1 MAKRFNFTYE
11 LSFDE
16 KVNWTDITGFI
27 DSRQTQIDKPAMS
40 GEFKSSVGTCSF
52 QVSYKKGIGDQM
64 ERHAALFASLVEAKM
79 SNSRVWF
86 HLLRNN
92 NAIFT
97 GTVDLSG
104 LSQDVSN
111 RPEWI
116 QLTAYNNIRL
126 LDENMKTAFEFCPD
140 PFLYRDKDG
149 NEVVYHSD
157 DGKWYYKNSTIEYK
171 GTRYPMF
178 KLDTLWP
185 VFKCDASDV
194 SDDIVVQILLS
205 QGWELSDINFAASEP
220 ILASDGQS
228 LRRSF
233 APYDPGKS
241 ERTARN
247 YLDSLLHDNLAY
259 LTTDGDGRFVV
270 KRYKM
275 TESKLSN
282 IKGIARYLKNSRKL
296 NIGGAIWNK
305 DGIKLTWASLSAMK
319 AKVYDASFSASI
331 SYGTDADGN
340 ETDELVQGGYDMPG
354 HTYWPETGDLEEVW
368 FDFSS
373 DWLDRQYLCHITSK
387 RNEDMMLMST
397 KNLDI
402 DAQREP
408 DIVLAELDG
417 GASDNPT
424 IMPLRM
430 RTLFYNNSSAAKK
443 FTRYKVYA
451 DCLYR
456 AKVNTMVCPEMSE
469 DYDEYTSEFIF
480 SEENASEYARGMY
493 NLRHYGSMVYKWVQK
508 EEVNPGD
515 IWIVSPRDT
524 NISTKVFVTN
534 VTITFENG
542 ETWYTVDAL
551 GVSAYNSEPLAK
563 KSISVGATEASK
575 GDKGDS
581 SIWKH
586 GTALWGE
593 STARG
598 AAGNVDDYY
607 LNDETMNLYRC
618 ITSGN
623 SSTAL
628 WQYVGCIKGDAAE
641 IENMTWN
648 MEYALSTSSSE
659 IVFEGAF
666 GKASDSAYG
675 RNGSAYGFFNNI
687 WSTSIGNWYKGL
699 YVWERI
705 KTTKLVGYDSE
716 NNPVYE
722 ITYSDPLYNST
733 MTESLLQSCRLEVS
747 TDPETFVN
755 HPRKTNFQYIALRLI
770 SVGYKGTITITTDHG
785 IFSHL
790 VEGEYIDGE
799 NSLTVA
805 VEGSMS
811 LSGYYIKLPYTL
823 NSDIN
828 VIASLLDWMGDSYIS
843 ETIIS
848 CSESRVTGIKME
860 AVDTYSELPDYATVS
875 SEEASVGVGDYVVKG
890 DYALV
895 KYVTLTPT
903 EGIYR
908 DDAGEVQSF
917 DESKTYYTKS
927 GSSFV
932 KAVISSFD
940 GTTTYYFFRI
950 YPYVYNGSSWVRT
963 SDSAIKVD
971 TVEDAVGFA
980 RVMYDTDPTSVDYHD
995 CLYAHEAL
1003 IDNLTVGILNVGDV
1017 FARNIQSY
1025 KYEEQN
1031 GTPVEGYRLEYGG
1044 SGAGNGQIK
1053 SVGGLFKDMKVRGN
1067 MDLRNEDGTSGANI
1081 LHPALSTVEGMPAD
1095 TTGKLLDSPS
1105 RWTYRELFEGIS
1117 AQNSV
1122 LEAGSGSNV
1131 GGTAVYKVVKLTD
1144 PDSVMNAAE
1153 TGSSVEL
1160 GNGNTFTVFQP
1171 THGGTVTITG
1181 TAPKILTQI
1190 YDSAYASCALT
1201 FKDSSGNILAT
1212 VASKTHRG
1220 GGTFDTSFTVTFS
1233 ISSSTTIKCTT
1244 SQVSGVRTING
1255 HCTGSVAA
1263 QSFRQ
1268 AGLTQTGLWMRLYQ
1282 GVSHP
1287 AAWIRFDIDTTH
1299 PTTESYLVSVES
1311 TTYESTDYVNYAVMS
1326 KFTGYTSYTW
1336 VDSEL
1341 VSHTEDIDVGKTYG
1355 LDPTL
1360 TTVVYN
1366 GVLTTVRTATFFRRD
1381 SATTATLIFSDG
1393 TIVYFSNTDYLR
1405 MSGRIAI
1412 GGAENGVEMMGQYPK
1427 TDQTYDIGTPEKR
1440 WLTGYISNLPLTSK
1454 RSEKKDIVPLE
1465 RSALEIIAGVDVVR
1479 FKFIKDKRN
1488 TPLIGFIADDTDE
1501 DLAGPNHD
1509 SMMVNNCIGVLIKAV
1524 QELSAEIERLKGGS
1538 A

>member
-220 ILASDGQS
+220 ILTSDGQS

-259 LTTDGDGRFVV
+259 MTTDGDGKFVI

-515 IWIVSPRDT
+515 IWVVSPRDT

-623 SSTAL
+623 SSTAV
-628 WQYVGCIKGDAAE
+628 WQYVGCIKGDDATFDGTTFT
-641 IENMTWN
+641 I
-648 MEYALSTSSSE
+648 EYALSSSDESV
-659 IVFEGAF
+659 VFDGVF
-666 GKASDSAYG
+666 GNSSGVYG
-675 RNGSAYGFFNNI
+675 KSGSVYGFLNNI
-687 WSTSIGNWYKGL
+687 WAETVQNWYRGL
-699 YVWERI
+699 YVWQRI
-705 KTTKLVGYDSE
+705 KTSRIVGYDE
-716 NNPVYE
+716 DDNPIYE
-722 ITYSDPLYNST
+722 ITYSDPVYCKDL
-733 MTESLLQSCRLEVS
+733 TESMIASCVFQLVPTNDS
-747 TDPETFVN
+747 FIVN
-755 HPRKTNFQYIALRLI
+755 HAKSGNGTYTAKLKFTGYPASLASSPISAVSVTDTAGVVIATVGVSYSGDTVTVTIPYKFNYEQINITVTGRYEETSTCSMVADDQTKYDVYGGTFATDVAADLWFEANCGGVMEGYSYVNTTSNTIRYFDGSQWNTLSLANRKAGIVLSQAEKDFWTLYDNTTEEEKETLWDMY
-770 SVGYKGTITITTDHG
+770 GYKKEI
-785 IFSHL
+785 
-790 VEGEYIDGE
+790 
-799 NSLTVA
+799 
-805 VEGSMS
+805 
-811 LSGYYIKLPYTL
+811 
-823 NSDIN
+823 
-828 VIASLLDWMGDSYIS
+828 IASAIAAQK
-843 ETIIS
+843 IIMYGPGVI
-848 CSESRVTGIKME
+848 CSSGI
-860 AVDTYSELPDYATVS
+860 DPD
-875 SEEASVGVGDYVVKG
+875 
-890 DYALV
+890 
-895 KYVTLTPT
+895 PT
-903 EGIYR
+903 EDI
-908 DDAGEVQSF
+908 DS
-917 DESKTYYTKS
+917 
-927 GSSFV
+927 
-932 KAVISSFD
+932 D
-940 GTTTYYFFRI
+940 GFLVSR
-950 YPYVYNGSSWVRT
+950 
-963 SDSAIKVD
+963 
-971 TVEDAVGFA
+971 
-980 RVMYDTDPTSVDYHD
+980 
-995 CLYAHEAL
+995 
-1003 IDNLTVGILNVGDV
+1003 
-1017 FARNIQSY
+1017 
-1025 KYEEQN
+1025 
-1031 GTPVEGYRLEYGG
+1031 GYRLEGANGIIRSEG
-1044 SGAGNGQIK
+1044 STFNNA
-1053 SVGGLFKDMKVRGN
+1053 KVKN
-1067 MDLRNEDGTSGANI
+1067 LQVFDILNLQNADGTAKAQI
-1081 LHPALSTVEGMPAD
+1081 VHPALSTCEGTKGDP
-1095 TTGKLLDSPS
+1095 TGV
-1105 RWTYRELFEGIS
+1105 
-1117 AQNSV
+1117 SV
-1122 LEAGSGSNV
+1122 
-1131 GGTAVYKVVKLTD
+1131 
-1144 PDSVMNAAE
+1144 NAASGW
-1153 TGSSVEL
+1153 TIADVYNGSIYQDD
-1160 GNGNTFTVFQP
+1160 TFY
-1171 THGGTVTITG
+1171 GAGTG
-1181 TAPKILTQI
+1181 TARSLFNGRTLTKVFKNTNGDRRIETLPAGENGTYTYNNLCQGWFYLFGYYETNNVVEGEVGYIDI
-1190 YDSAYASCALT
+1190 YKNGTLQRTITVNGDFPAFEGRPYSIDSFQVSDGDYVSVVQRGTWAHARTLGNTWMAAHNTHSIINANGFWVQDYTDNSWTNVGTDEIYAS
-1201 FKDSSGNILAT
+1201 T
-1212 VASKTHRG
+1212 VGLSL
-1220 GGTFDTSFTVTFS
+1220 FDTWGTP
-1233 ISSSTTIKCTT
+1233 
-1244 SQVSGVRTING
+1244 
-1255 HCTGSVAA
+1255 
-1263 QSFRQ
+1263 
-1268 AGLTQTGLWMRLYQ
+1268 LWDSDENLKY
-1282 GVSHP
+1282 
-1287 AAWIRFDIDTTH
+1287 TH
-1299 PTTESYLVSVES
+1299 PTNL
-1311 TTYESTDYVNYAVMS
+1311 
-1326 KFTGYTSYTW
+1326 TGYTSYTDE
-1336 VDSEL
+1336 DS
-1341 VSHTEDIDVGKTYG
+1341 VVHSIA
-1355 LDPTL
+1355 PN
-1360 TTVVYN
+1360 VVYRVT
-1366 GVLTTVRTATFFRRD
+1366 GTLSYEGQLVYPAYFKRT
-1381 SATTATLIFSDG
+1381 SSTTATLILTNGVSLSL
-1393 TIVYFSNTDYLR
+1393 SNSAWIYLA
-1405 MSGRIAI
+1405 GQIAI
-1412 GGAENGVEMMGQYPK
+1412 ADIEEGVEMMGQYPK
-1427 TDQTYDIGTPEKR
+1427 EDLAYDCGTPEKR

-1465 RSALEIIAGVDVVR
+1465 RSALEIISGVDVVR

-1524 QELSAEIERLKGGS
+1524 QELSAEIERLKGGN

>member
-1 MAKRFNFTYE
+1 MGKRFNFTYE

-16 KVNWTDITGFI
+16 KANWTDITGFI
-27 DSRQTQIDKPAMS
+27 DSRQTQIEKPAMS

-220 ILASDGQS
+220 ILTSDGQS

-282 IKGIARYLKNSRKL
+282 IKGISRYLKNSRKL

-373 DWLDRQYLCHITSK
+373 DWLDRQYLCRITSK

-508 EEVNPGD
+508 EEANPGD
-515 IWIVSPRDT
+515 IWVVSPKDT

-563 KSISVGATEASK
+563 KSISIGATEASK

-618 ITSGN
+618 ITAGN
-623 SSTAL
+623 SSTAV
-628 WQYVGCIKGDAAE
+628 WQYVGCIKGDDASFDGTAFT
-641 IENMTWN
+641 I
-648 MEYALSTSSSE
+648 EYALSSSDKLC
-659 IVFEGAF
+659 IFNGIYGNANGVF
-666 GKASDSAYG
+666 GKA
-675 RNGSAYGFFNNI
+675 GSAYGFLNDIWTENI
-687 WSTSIGNWYKGL
+687 DGWYRGL
-699 YVWERI
+699 YIWQRV
-705 KTTKLVGYDSE
+705 KTTK
-716 NNPVYE
+716 P
-722 ITYSDPLYNST
+722 
-733 MTESLLQSCRLEVS
+733 
-747 TDPETFVN
+747 
-755 HPRKTNFQYIALRLI
+755 
-770 SVGYKGTITITTDHG
+770 
-785 IFSHL
+785 
-790 VEGEYIDGE
+790 
-799 NSLTVA
+799 
-805 VEGSMS
+805 
-811 LSGYYIKLPYTL
+811 
-823 NSDIN
+823 
-828 VIASLLDWMGDSYIS
+828 
-843 ETIIS
+843 
-848 CSESRVTGIKME
+848 
-860 AVDTYSELPDYATVS
+860 
-875 SEEASVGVGDYVVKG
+875 
-890 DYALV
+890 
-895 KYVTLTPT
+895 
-903 EGIYR
+903 
-908 DDAGEVQSF
+908 
-917 DESKTYYTKS
+917 
-927 GSSFV
+927 
-932 KAVISSFD
+932 D
-940 GTTTYYFFRI
+940 GTV
-950 YPYVYNGSSWVRT
+950 VYGT
-963 SDSAIKVD
+963 P
-971 TVEDAVGFA
+971 
-980 RVMYDTDPTSVDYHD
+980 MYD
-995 CLYAHEAL
+995 
-1003 IDNLTVGILNVGDV
+1003 
-1017 FARNIQSY
+1017 
-1025 KYEEQN
+1025 
-1031 GTPVEGYRLEYGG
+1031 
-1044 SGAGNGQIK
+1044 
-1053 SVGGLFKDMKVRGN
+1053 KV
-1067 MDLRNEDGTSGANI
+1067 L
-1081 LHPALSTVEGMPAD
+1081 
-1095 TTGKLLDSPS
+1095 
-1105 RWTYRELFEGIS
+1105 
-1117 AQNSV
+1117 
-1122 LEAGSGSNV
+1122 
-1131 GGTAVYKVVKLTD
+1131 
-1144 PDSVMNAAE
+1144 
-1153 TGSSVEL
+1153 
-1160 GNGNTFTVFQP
+1160 
-1171 THGGTVTITG
+1171 
-1181 TAPKILTQI
+1181 
-1190 YDSAYASCALT
+1190 
-1201 FKDSSGNILAT
+1201 
-1212 VASKTHRG
+1212 
-1220 GGTFDTSFTVTFS
+1220 
-1233 ISSSTTIKCTT
+1233 
-1244 SQVSGVRTING
+1244 
-1255 HCTGSVAA
+1255 
-1263 QSFRQ
+1263 
-1268 AGLTQTGLWMRLYQ
+1268 
-1282 GVSHP
+1282 
-1287 AAWIRFDIDTTH
+1287 
-1299 PTTESYLVSVES
+1299 TESYLASATVGIALNPKEYRINRRSKGQQLIAMVVDVKGLKGELTISSPDYQGVPLFYNILDNTLSTSVVLPISGTTSIAAYRLTIPYNTVGNTITVKASLVGSESINGVATPYTVES
-1311 TTYESTDYVNYAVMS
+1311 TTTITGVNETGEAVQLLTVNTIDDMPTDVNVPGQLLNENIIKGDYIIVQYKKVTNNTLSLDDESFDAKWTYFTRELSQGVYVMVEAVGISGFSPGVTYYRFKPTPYMFDSTGWAVTDAKNVVISTVSEVVALARQQSNVDYHENLYVYEGYMDNLTAGIINVGDLFVNNIESANFEEDSDGFPKSGYRLTARTGLIQSVGSQFKNSNIFGILDLTKTVNGVLRS
-1326 KFTGYTSYTW
+1326 KA
-1336 VDSEL
+1336 EII
-1341 VSHTEDIDVGKTYG
+1341 H
-1355 LDPTL
+1355 PAL
-1360 TTVVYN
+1360 TTVAAVTGASSPSSYPP
-1366 GVLTTVRTATFFRRD
+1366 
-1381 SATTATLIFSDG
+1381 SATHWSIQDLAALLVANRWYKDASGTFNSDPVTEVGYVRSLAAFKDEAVAITL
-1393 TIVYFSNTDYLR
+1393 N
-1405 MSGRIAI
+1405 AI
-1412 GGAENGVEMMGQYPK
+1412 GSSSGGTYVDNAYQYTAVNGTSVSISGTCLYDGGGIYGDISTTRKVVIKKNGVEVYSRSEYSDFAFSYALSVSVGDVI
-1427 TDQTYDIGTPEKR
+1427 TIGTNKINGMLSEAGR
-1440 WLTGYISNLPLTSK
+1440 TYEEAGFTDVGLWLVADGNLVGFAA
-1454 RSEKKDIVPLE
+1454 DA
-1465 RSALEIIAGVDVVR
+1465 ALEETTNALILSSPVSFRSSNNVRYRSCTDFISYANTYCPDAGTPYSASGNSFYYWDGSSMVLQPVTHVIRNSQTSITLITSTNVQITMESGFYYPYNGTFQIMTSDEGVKTKSMYPREPNTETVGFSTRKYLEGNFVNINNDRFDGKTINCNQINVVSS
-1479 FKFIKDKRN
+1479 
-1488 TPLIGFIADDTDE
+1488 T
-1501 DLAGPNHD
+1501 
-1509 SMMVNNCIGVLIKAV
+1509 
-1524 QELSAEIERLKGGS
+1524 
-1538 A
+1538 

>member
-1 MAKRFNFTYE
+1 MGKRFNFTYE

-16 KVNWTDITGFI
+16 KANWTDITGFI
-27 DSRQTQIDKPAMS
+27 DSRQTQIEKPAMS

-116 QLTAYNNIRL
+116 QLTAYDNIRL

-220 ILASDGQS
+220 ILTSDGQS

-373 DWLDRQYLCHITSK
+373 DWLDRQYLCRITSK

-515 IWIVSPRDT
+515 IWVVSPKDT

-618 ITSGN
+618 ITAGN
-623 SSTAL
+623 SSTAV
-628 WQYVGCIKGDAAE
+628 WQYVGCIKGDDATFDGTTFT
-641 IENMTWN
+641 I
-648 MEYALSTSSSE
+648 EYALSTSDQE
-659 IVFEGAF
+659 VVLNGAF
-666 GKASDSAYG
+666 GTSSGAYG
-675 RNGSAYGFFNNI
+675 TNGSAYGFVNNI
-687 WSTSIGNWYKGL
+687 WAETVQNWVRGL
-699 YVWERI
+699 YVWQRI
-705 KTTKLVGYDSE
+705 KTIHPDGTT
-716 NNPVYE
+716 
-722 ITYSDPLYNST
+722 TYSDPIYDKALTDSFLQACKLEISSEPKTFKYNPRST
-733 MTESLLQSCRLEVS
+733 MS
-747 TDPETFVN
+747 
-755 HPRKTNFQYIALRLI
+755 QYIPLKFL
-770 SVGYKGTITITTDHG
+770 SVGYGGTLAITTDAG
-785 IFSHL
+785 VFSRRINDEW
-790 VEGEYIDGE
+790 VDVG
-799 NSLTVA
+799 NSLTASVN
-805 VEGSMS
+805 GSFLNEEYS
-811 LSGYYIKLPYTL
+811 VRLPYSL
-823 NSDIN
+823 NADVAIHAELTDWLGD
-828 VIASLLDWMGDSYIS
+828 VIEAEASIS
-843 ETIIS
+843 P
-848 CSESRVTGIKME
+848 SEVKCAAVKME
-860 AVDTYSELPDYATVS
+860 AVDMFSQLPRFSNVS
-875 SEEASVGVGDYVVKG
+875 NQEAGVSVGDNIIRG

-895 KYVTLTPT
+895 RYVTLTPT
-903 EGIYR
+903 GGIYQ
-908 DDAGEVQSF
+908 DETGDICTF
-917 DESKTYYTKS
+917 DPAVTYWTWD
-927 GSSFV
+927 GSTFER
-932 KAVISSFD
+932 AEISAFD
-940 GTTTYYFFRI
+940 GTTTYYRFRI
-950 YPYVYNGSSWVRT
+950 FPYVYNGTSWVRT

-1003 IDNLTVGILNVGDV
+1003 IYNLTVGILNVGDV

-1031 GTPVEGYRLEYGG
+1031 GTPIEGYRLEYGG

-1067 MDLRNEDGTSGANI
+1067 MDLRNADGTSGANI
-1081 LHPALSTVEGMPAD
+1081 LHPALSTVDGMPAD

-1105 RWTYRELFEGIS
+1105 RWTYRELYEGIS

-1131 GGTAVYKVVKLTD
+1131 NGTTVYKVVKLTD

-1181 TAPKILTQI
+1181 TAPKRLTQT
-1190 YDSAYASCALT
+1190 YDSAYTSCALT

-1244 SQVSGVRTING
+1244 SQVSGVQSTING

-1268 AGLTQTGLWMRLYQ
+1268 AGLTQTGLWMELYQ
-1282 GVSHP
+1282 GVLHP
-1287 AAWIRFDIDTTH
+1287 AAWNRFDIDTTH

-1326 KFTGYTSYTW
+1326 KFTGYASYTW

-1341 VSHTEDIDVGKTYG
+1341 VSHTEDIDVGKTYR

-1393 TIVYFSNTDYLR
+1393 TIVNFSNTDFLR

-1412 GGAENGVEMMGQYPK
+1412 GGTENGVEMMGQYPK
-1427 TDQTYDIGTPEKR
+1427 EDGAYDMGTPEKYWR
-1440 WLTGYISNLPLTSK
+1440 TAYVMDIPGMSK
-1454 RSEKKDIVPLE
+1454 RSEKKDVELYE
-1465 RSALEIIAGVDVVR
+1465 RSALDIIRNTRIVR
-1479 FKFIKDKRN
+1479 FKFIRDKKG
-1488 TPLIGFIADDTDE
+1488 TPHIGFIAEETDS
-1501 DLAGPNHD
+1501 DLSGKDRD
-1509 SMMVNNCIGVLIKAV
+1509 SFMRDNIQGVCMKAI
-1524 QELSAEIERLKGGS
+1524 QELVFELDRLKGGNQT
-1538 A
+1538 